1 MKQRVAEL
9 LYGKRRQRNERN
21 NHYSYYMRNASC
33 ALLYEQEQVK
43 DGAIMEALFKAIND
57 ILKEKDESISL
68 LKWENGRLKE
78 ENAELKQENAELKQ
92 DIEKYK
98 ENEVNRV

>member
-1 MKQRVAEL
+1 
-9 LYGKRRQRNERN
+9 
-21 NHYSYYMRNASC
+21 
-33 ALLYEQEQVK
+33 
-43 DGAIMEALFKAIND
+43 MEALFKAIND

-78 ENAELKQENAELKQ
+78 ENAELKQ